1 VANAKPTEAAV
12 AAMSQAAVSQAQVPV
27 ANALPTEAAVVAM
40 SQAAVS

>member
-1 VANAKPTEAAV
+1 MANALPTEAAV
-12 AAMSQAAVSQAQVPV
+12 AAMSRPAISQAQVPV